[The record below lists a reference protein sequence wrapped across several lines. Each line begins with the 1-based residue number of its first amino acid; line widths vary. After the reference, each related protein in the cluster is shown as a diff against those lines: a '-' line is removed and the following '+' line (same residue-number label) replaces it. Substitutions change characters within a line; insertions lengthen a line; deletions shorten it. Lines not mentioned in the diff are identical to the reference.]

1 VERAG
6 LIFFVD
12 VRPKSGYTADGHA
25 NRLKSGKQRHTMDPD
40 NPVVKLC
47 AEGMQAEFA
56 GRLDES
62 GSLFIQ
68 AWQAAQDDFEAC
80 IAAHYLARRQVDFAD
95 NLHWNQ
101 VALARA
107 DAVAD
112 ERVGQFY
119 PSLYLNLGHSYE
131 INGDPTEARRYY
143 ALAAA
148 RVAELPPGPYSDVV
162 RRGVTTA
169 LQRMSAA
176 PADAGSTL
184 DAL

>member
-1 VERAG
+1 
-6 LIFFVD
+6 
-12 VRPKSGYTADGHA
+12 
-25 NRLKSGKQRHTMDPD
+25 MDPD

-56 GRLDES
+56 GRTDDARD
-62 GSLFIQ
+62 LFMQ

-80 IAAHYLARRQVDFAD
+80 IAAHYLARRQADFAD

-107 DAVAD
+107 DSVAD
-112 ERVGQFY
+112 ERVSQFY

-131 INGDPTEARRYY
+131 INGDPVEARRYY

-148 RVAELPPGPYSDVV
+148 RVDELTPGPYGDVV
-162 RRGVTTA
+162 RRGVTAA
-169 LQRMSAA
+169 LQRLSAA
-176 PADAGSTL
+176 PADTASTL